1 MFCQSALLPLAPKPE
16 THHFLLRT
24 TSVVETTTK
33 IVWGNW
39 ADVYMSERL
48 DVCGENA
55 GQK

>member
-1 MFCQSALLPLAPKPE
+1 MFWQSALLPLAPKPE

-33 IVWGNW
+33 MLWGNW
-39 ADVYMSERL
+39 EGVYMSERL